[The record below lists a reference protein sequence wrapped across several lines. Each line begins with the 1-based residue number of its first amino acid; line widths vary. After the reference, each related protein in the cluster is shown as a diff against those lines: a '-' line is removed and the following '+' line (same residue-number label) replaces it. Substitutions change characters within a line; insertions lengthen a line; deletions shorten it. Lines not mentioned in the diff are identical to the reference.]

1 MPQQELFGTRP
12 HLPPGFSYAPQFLAA
27 HEEQELLQWVHAL
40 PFEAARYRQWR
51 ARRRIVAFGGRYDFA
66 HRALLAAPPIPDF
79 LAPLRA
85 RVAHWAG
92 VAPEGIAHA
101 IITEYQPG
109 TPLGWHRDIAE
120 FEIVAGVS
128 LEGHAR
134 MRFRPWP
141 PQPATRSGCAIELE
155 PRSAYLMQGAARWG
169 WQHAVAPTTQLRYS
183 ITFRTRR
190 R

>member
-1 MPQQELFGTRP
+1 MSQQELFGARQG
-12 HLPPGFSYAPQFLAA
+12 LPPGFTYAPQFLGA
-27 HEEQELLQWVHAL
+27 HDEAQLLQAVRML
-40 PFEAARYRQWR
+40 PFEVAQYRQWQ
-51 ARRRIVAFGGRYDFA
+51 ARRRIVAFGARYDFA
-66 HRALLAAPPIPDF
+66 HRALLPAPPIPTF

-92 VAPEGIAHA
+92 VAPESIAHA
-101 IITEYQPG
+101 IITEYRPG
-109 TPLGWHRDIAE
+109 TPLGWHRDIPE
-120 FEIVAGVS
+120 FETVAGVS

-141 PQPATRSGCAIELE
+141 PQSAARTRCAIELE
-155 PRSAYLMQGAARWG
+155 PRSAYLMQGAARWA

-190 R
+190 A

>member
-1 MPQQELFGTRP
+1 MSQQELFGARSD
-12 HLPPGFSYAPQFLAA
+12 LPPGFTYAPQFLGAD
-27 HEEQELLQWVHAL
+27 EEAQLLRMVRAL
-40 PFEAARYRQWR
+40 PFEAAQYRQWQ
-51 ARRRIVAFGGRYDFA
+51 ARRRIVAFGARYDFA
-66 HRALLAAPPIPDF
+66 HRALLAAPPIPPF

-85 RVAHWAG
+85 RVADWAG
-92 VAPEGIAHA
+92 VPSAGIAHA

-109 TPLGWHRDIAE
+109 TPLGWHRDIPE

-141 PQPATRSGCAIELE
+141 PRAAARTRCDIELE

-169 WQHAVAPTTQLRYS
+169 WQHAVAPTQELRYS

-190 R
+190 A

>member
-1 MPQQELFGTRP
+1 MPQQELFGARAD
-12 HLPPGFSYAPQFLAA
+12 LPPGFTYAPQFLGAD
-27 HEEQELLQWVHAL
+27 EEAQLLKMVRAL
-40 PFEAARYRQWR
+40 PFEAAQYRQWQ

-66 HRALLAAPPIPDF
+66 HRALLPAPSIPAF

-85 RVAHWAG
+85 RVAVFAG
-92 VAPEGIAHA
+92 VVPEAIAHA
-101 IITEYQPG
+101 IVTEYQPG

-128 LEGHAR
+128 LEGQAR
-134 MRFRPWP
+134 LRFRPWP
-141 PQPATRSGCAIELE
+141 PRPAIRNSCAIELE
-155 PRSAYLMQGAARWG
+155 PRSAYLMQGVARWG

-190 R
+190 Q

>member
-1 MPQQELFGTRP
+1 MPQQELFGARVD
-12 HLPPGFSYAPQFLAA
+12 LPPGFTYRPQFLRAD
-27 HEEQELLQWVHAL
+27 EEAGLLQQLRAL
-40 PFEAARYRQWR
+40 PFEAAQYRQWQ

-66 HRALLAAPPIPDF
+66 HRALLPAAAIPSF
-79 LAPLRA
+79 LSPLRA
-85 RVAHWAG
+85 RVAEWAG
-92 VAPEGIAHA
+92 VAPASIAHA
-101 IITEYQPG
+101 IVTEYRPG

-120 FEIVAGVS
+120 FETVMGVS
-128 LEGHAR
+128 LEGYAR

-141 PQPATRSGCAIELE
+141 PKPAARSACAIELE

-190 R
+190 T

>member
-1 MPQQELFGTRP
+1 MPQQELFGTRAD
-12 HLPPGFSYAPQFLAA
+12 LPPGFTYQPRFLGAD
-27 HEEQELLQWVHAL
+27 EEARLLASVHML
-40 PFEAARYRQWR
+40 PFAAAQYRQWQ

-66 HRALLAAPPIPDF
+66 HRALLPAPPIPEF
-79 LAPLRA
+79 LGPLRA
-85 RVAHWAG
+85 RVADWAG
-92 VAPEGIAHA
+92 VAAEGIAHA
-101 IITEYQPG
+101 IVTEYQPG
-109 TPLGWHRDIAE
+109 TPLGWHRDIPE

-141 PQPATRSGCAIELE
+141 PQAAARSSCAIELE

-169 WQHAVAPTTQLRYS
+169 WQHAVAATTELRYS

-190 R
+190 T

>member
-1 MPQQELFGTRP
+1 MPQQELFSADVR
-12 HLPPGFSYAPQFLAA
+12 LPPGFSYAPEFLDVD
-27 HEEQELLQWVHAL
+27 EEAQLLNWVRAQ
-40 PFEAARYRQWR
+40 PFEAAQFRQWQ
-51 ARRRIVAFGGRYDFA
+51 ARRRIVAFGARYDFS
-66 HRALLAAPPIPDF
+66 HRALLTAPPIPPF
-79 LAPLRA
+79 LSPLRA
-85 RVAHWAG
+85 RIADWAG
-92 VAPEGIAHA
+92 VSPEGIAHA

-141 PQPATRSGCAIELE
+141 PKPAARTHCAIELE
-155 PRSAYLMQGAARWG
+155 PRSAYLMRGAARWG

-183 ITFRTRR
+183 ITFRTTRT
-190 R
+190 